1 MGGLIKPEYVWIT
14 TGNAVWTNKEGAEAL
29 ARRRAH
35 ISKFITRPVFRVEN
49 APFKLINKEEFL
61 SKVPHSPYAYMYGGV
76 IHGTVEGCTYGD
88 ISVLSTDTWGG
99 ISYSTT
105 IGHQDETPY
114 SKKTLRAEHASMT
127 REESQEPITALTSA
141 IKMEEG
147 RYSCLVVAAMIIGTE
162 L

>member
-1 MGGLIKPEYVWIT
+1 MGGLIKPEYVWVT
-14 TGNAVWTNKEGAEAL
+14 TGNAVWTNKAGAEAL

-35 ISKFITRPVFRVEN
+35 ISEFITRPVFRVEN
-49 APFKLINKEEFL
+49 APFKLINKEEFI
-61 SKVPHSPYAYMYGGV
+61 SKVPRSPYAYMYGGV

-105 IGHQDETPY
+105 IGRPDDIPY
-114 SKKTLRAEHASMT
+114 SKRTLRAEHAAMA
-127 REESQEPITALTSA
+127 REESQDPTTALTSA

-147 RYSCLVVAAMIIGTE
+147 SYSCLVIAAMIIGTE